1 MRCPVAHQ
9 VSRKG
14 WQLLRGQGHG
24 CHLPAA
30 ALHSQ
35 GVVLDAS
42 VCTYQAV
49 DHMSLVHWGG
59 MGPSAAGGQV
69 ISMPWTKTLATMLW
83 WLDHF
88 STVGHLCNPQ
98 LRPPT
103 CMVLARVQGDT
114 QVTQAQHPWKRSF
127 RFTSTQNRWMCRR
140 PSSHKC

>member
-35 GVVLDAS
+35 GAVLDAS

-59 MGPSAAGGQV
+59 MGPSAAGGHV
-69 ISMPWTKTLATMLW
+69 ISMLWTKTFAIMLFR
-83 WLDHF
+83 LDHF
-88 STVGHLCNPQ
+88 LTLVHLYNPQ
-98 LRPPT
+98 LRPPA
-103 CMVLARVQGDT
+103 CMALARVQGDT
-114 QVTQAQHPWKRSF
+114 QVTQAQLPWKRSF
-127 RFTSTQNRWMCRR
+127 RFTSTQNSWMYHR
-140 PSSHKC
+140 PSSHRR